1 MFKFII
7 LTVVLLIQKLF
18 AEMEVLTSLDSQH
31 TDEEISNRFIRKFS
45 DLNLTGQPSNIFISN
60 SYVGFELNQIS

>member
-1 MFKFII
+1 
-7 LTVVLLIQKLF
+7 
-18 AEMEVLTSLDSQH
+18 MEVLTSLDSQH